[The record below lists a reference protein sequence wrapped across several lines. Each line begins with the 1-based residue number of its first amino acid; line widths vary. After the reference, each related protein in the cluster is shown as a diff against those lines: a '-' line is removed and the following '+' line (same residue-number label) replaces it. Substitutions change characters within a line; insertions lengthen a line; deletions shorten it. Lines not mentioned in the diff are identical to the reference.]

1 MVSTT
6 FDNSGGAARPAQGRA
21 VSPGARRCRQKF
33 LRFFPR
39 GFRDETYIAWERGYK
54 WQAHE
59 QWREALGR
67 ARFRTLLRDGKV
79 EEIAA
84 QAVRIESRT
93 NLLFS
98 FEKMALRDALKSRAG
113 ARDFAQGLY
122 DLLYGAGGVEKRFE
136 RWCAV
141 VGELPRKQTR
151 VLTWP
156 LVTVFGFLAQPATHI
171 FLKPNVTRLAARE
184 YEYEFD
190 YRSRPSWET
199 YASLLGFAG
208 AVRHDLRDLQPQDM
222 IDIQS
227 FLWVQGSDEYD
238 E

>member
-1 MVSTT
+1 MVRTT
-6 FDNSGGAARPAQGRA
+6 FDNPGGSSRPARGRT
-21 VSPGARRCRQKF
+21 VSSGALRCRQKF
-33 LRFFPR
+33 LRFFPQ

-67 ARFRTLLRDGKV
+67 ARFRALLRDGKV
-79 EEIAA
+79 EEIVAP
-84 QAVRIESRT
+84 AVRIEART

-98 FEKMALRDALKSRAG
+98 FEKMALRDAVKSRAG

-122 DLLYGAGGVEKRFE
+122 DFLYGAGSLEKRFG
-136 RWCAV
+136 RWCEV
-141 VGELPRKQTR
+141 VEGLPRKQTR

-156 LVTVFGFLAQPATHI
+156 LVTVFGFLAQPEAHI

-184 YEYEFD
+184 YGYDFD
-190 YRSRPSWET
+190 YQSRPSWET
-199 YASLLGFAG
+199 YASLLGFAEV
-208 AVRHDLRDLQPQDM
+208 VRNDLRDLKPRDF

-227 FLWVQGSDEYD
+227 FLWVQGSDEY
-238 E
+238 EE